1 MKKQE
6 EVASVLGPPFWLILD
21 VVNEGNWNPA
31 GHVII
36 VMVTVPFWVPDFQN
50 TILISFELAKY
61 YCFCLLI
68 HIPHL
73 FFHILSPLVNIK
85 RRLLKH
91 SMFSGRSLVCPNFLC
106 FISYWSMPHHPQWI
120 CSQIKNILEIAKSFM
135 KQMQD
140 FQSFVLGTAN
150 RKTHALPKSPYHTI
164 YTIYTMLT
172 YIYIP
177 CIYIYIHHVYMKQNH
192 PIHTD
197 PPPQPAA
204 RKQPPALS
212 SEAKSCAL
220 ALWTSPASTRMPAAS
235 QGAWVQGGAWVM
247 IVNYSMV

>member
-91 SMFSGRSLVCPNFLC
+91 SMFPGRSLVCPNFLC
-106 FISYWSMPHHPQWI
+106 FISYWSMPHHPSVDLFTDKEYTRNCQKFYETNAGLPI
-120 CSQIKNILEIAKSFM
+120 FCAR
-135 KQMQD
+135 
-140 FQSFVLGTAN
+140 N
-150 RKTHALPKSPYHTI
+150 RKSKN
-164 YTIYTMLT
+164 
-172 YIYIP
+172 P
-177 CIYIYIHHVYMKQNH
+177 C
-192 PIHTD
+192 
-197 PPPQPAA
+197 
-204 RKQPPALS
+204 
-212 SEAKSCAL
+212 
-220 ALWTSPASTRMPAAS
+220 TS
-235 QGAWVQGGAWVM
+235 
-247 IVNYSMV
+247 